1 MTRPVL
7 FFSLIALVAPTP
19 VFAQATGKA
28 AMRLVARERGADY
41 LPRMLHL
48 YGENGVPQPQVWR
61 VVARDRQNAVR
72 EFFVTKGEIVAEGVI
87 PPAKANGISG
97 TALPMARLAI
107 DSDAAFTK
115 AEQAAR
121 TAGIGFDRLYYQ
133 LRCLELSN
141 NAAWFI
147 TLLDAKGMKVGE
159 LSVGASTGTVLTQNW
174 FRRPLAVSGGAV
186 PPPPAP
192 PSPSFLERA
201 KASLNKGTTGVRH
214 GVGNAAGWVQKK
226 VTPAPVPVPPAPA
239 R

>member
-1 MTRPVL
+1 MTRQVL
-7 FFSLIALVAPTP
+7 FISLLALAAPSIAC
-19 VFAQATGKA
+19 AQATGKA
-28 AMRLVARERGADY
+28 AMRLVARDRGADY
-41 LPRMLHL
+41 LSRMLHL
-48 YGENGVPQPQVWR
+48 YGENGVPQPSVWR

-72 EFFVTKGEIVAEGVI
+72 EFFVTKGAIVAEGVI

-121 TAGIGFDRLYYQ
+121 TAKVGFDRLQYQ

-147 TLLDAKGMKVGE
+147 TLLNAQGMKVGE
-159 LSVGASTGTVLTQNW
+159 VSVGASTGTVLTQTW
-174 FRRPLAVSGGAV
+174 FRRPLAVAGG

-192 PSPSFLERA
+192 QPPSFLERA
-201 KASLNKGTTGVRH
+201 KASLTKGTSGVRH

-226 VTPAPVPVPPAPA
+226 VTPPPAPVPPVPA